1 MSKSSSKPV
10 FVLKN
15 NKTEECAIFW
25 EGGTCFV
32 KEFDN
37 AGSALIWGA
46 GNGYPSPEWE
56 AIEE

>member
-1 MSKSSSKPV
+1 MSDNKPV
-10 FVLKN
+10 IVLKS
-15 NKTEECAIFW
+15 NKTDEYAIFW
-25 EGGTCFV
+25 EDGTCHV

-56 AIEE
+56 AVEE